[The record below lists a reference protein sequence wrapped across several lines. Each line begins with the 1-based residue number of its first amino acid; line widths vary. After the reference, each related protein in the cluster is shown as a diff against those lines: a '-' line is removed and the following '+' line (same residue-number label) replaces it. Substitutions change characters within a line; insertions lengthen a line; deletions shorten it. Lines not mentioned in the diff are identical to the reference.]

1 VISLAALLVPGVPW
15 SHRAVLVAALVA
27 PLPTALLIFV
37 LVLRRDRSAD
47 RGVVGPEAA
56 TLLEVVASLQA
67 GRTFRTALAGMSA
80 EVERLVEVGASTESL
95 AGSVRRALPEQGRM
109 AAAAVRLLDVA
120 GGPAA
125 PVMEELAT
133 QATETARVQRELRSA
148 VAAPVLQG
156 VIVGGAP
163 LAMLFYLIFS
173 GGFAENLA
181 VSPAH
186 AITVS
191 VGAVLTVIG
200 VCWVVVIV
208 RGSTP

>member
-37 LVLRRDRSAD
+37 LALRRDRSAD
-47 RGVVGPEAA
+47 RSVVGPEAA